1 MILLADAVYNE
12 DGMLVTPERKHTEK
26 RLVRAAGDLWMIRYE
41 EANAMEAACQRRK
54 NARLEARIAALEA
67 KLG

>member
-1 MILLADAVYNE
+1 MYNE

-26 RLVRAAGDLWMIRYE
+26 RLVRPAGDMWMIRYE
-41 EANAMEAACQRRK
+41 EANAMEAICQRRR
-54 NARLEARIAALEA
+54 ADRLEARIAALEA